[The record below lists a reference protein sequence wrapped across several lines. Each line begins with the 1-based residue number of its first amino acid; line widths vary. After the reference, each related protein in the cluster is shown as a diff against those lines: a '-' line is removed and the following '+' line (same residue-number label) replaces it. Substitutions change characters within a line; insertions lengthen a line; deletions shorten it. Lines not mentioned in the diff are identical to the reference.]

1 MPLENLRNWYP
12 RRVEKP
18 YEHAHDTGDVL
29 HINLETTPASLPP
42 AQQSATDAELRIKGA
57 NLILNY
63 YGKVSLAESE
73 NIELSDVSITERHA
87 PKRAYRSHIVQVTIN
102 KQLVEDEE
110 DIILGNSLSGEEV
123 LINTKAIKPF
133 LAYITTSFKI
143 YQQQLKFFNGSIQPY
158 INFLD
163 LLDKVKTFFE
173 NLENYVSFNGYK
185 LSEYKSI
192 RITFT
197 SAYKIGGIILV
208 APDLSLVPLAK
219 GNDYYFST
227 LKQGDNPFVNEIVSN
242 FNSIFLNRKSQINWT
257 QFLGNFMPNSQID
270 VNYYGKPRSETP
282 ADEMR
287 KEDEDSD
294 FGPAGITPAQK
305 KANERIQKDHNNI
318 LRAFDEAQKS
328 LEKSSETLD
337 KRLSKI
343 VAKIEEITGEVDRVL
358 LIMEKYNITTLIE
371 AALECLLY
379 KTGFDGALPDFMPG
393 VSPFDPNP
401 PKFSIKFPALPEIK
415 FPPIININKELQ
427 IQIEEGLKRA
437 ALSAVMS
444 VIQTIAEVIKEIC
457 LMEVEETGTGPI
469 GAIVEQFLNDGA
481 SAETMYDCFADFGF
495 LGSPSNPVYE
505 TPAGS
510 STYQTLF
517 IFLEAV
523 SPLIT
528 PRELCDLFNGTASD
542 DVLQVISNL
551 IDVDY
556 PNMRMHFPDNDAI
569 EQFFICLGSLM
580 GPQYCEDVYNNLS
593 PEIPGIDP
601 CTIEDLQPFQDIV
614 DLLENVELYATPDM
628 SCGAGIVPAL
638 AEIDSYNSAVTRLI
652 DSLTAPVQQAFISD
666 LGNYKA
672 IITQPDPLS
681 TKDQEKVRDYEE
693 HLGTSKSSQE
703 GGGTINTAG
712 KDFIKGLIPN
722 TLQNEIGAFAQI
734 GQTLNTL
741 ADNTAL
747 QNLNNILNSRTFRVA
762 PETKDFYENI
772 EDNFLTSRL
781 FDDDYA
787 SIVNSDPLNAA
798 KYYSFLTS
806 IILKADNAFT
816 DYGRTIS
823 YIMMG
828 RPLDDIIKI
837 YDMPL
842 PSNVPQPS
850 EDLDYDFAG
859 LETGIQPAYLRSE
872 EAKDFRDVVTNFAA
886 AVTGNDKTPL
896 TADFITKL
904 YPFAYFSLINSF
916 AYQIATSEL
925 FDTEKMNKLSLFP
938 KLCRDGS
945 ISNADLLDVEKIKQ
959 ESLQEFVDNSCV
971 DKEFELGPVRD
982 AAILALVNVYLQTAV
997 VDLMLKN
1004 IFIVEKFGVSY
1015 LGNNTNIVNE
1025 LLRQVTNQFLVY
1037 YGGSSLSYGES
1048 YNFPGI
1054 VKKAAAIT
1062 VRKIIDRDPAGF
1074 RYPITGDLTNQ
1085 NQIDLIE
1092 TNTNFASVDITNAI
1106 LQDIAVRYLF
1116 EKRLMG
1122 TQEIV
1127 KEFFKV
1133 KGSNS
1138 IENYLLEG
1146 IPYGNIPDFVGLQDS
1161 PRLPAA
1167 WSIESNT
1174 LGTVGAKST
1183 NRRYITKNSIT
1194 EFERVKA
1201 FFTTFDYLRGGEE
1214 FFQKWAGPGSTDDR
1228 EREAIDKEVESY
1240 MKYGA
1245 FLAEKYIEVDYS
1257 KSRLQDLIDAANASP
1272 ITAFAP
1278 ILEDVK
1284 NYFADQTP
1292 LSSTSTTGQAEGNRS
1307 MAADVSFASTG
1318 DPAATTS
1325 TQSTGPSE
1333 RYLLSF
1339 DAFANGIEIIME
1351 LLTVAESMKNGGT
1364 FPVPFATRG
1373 HTAQWYSNHY
1383 WDKDLV
1389 AQGNPCRDDVVQ
1401 PVPGTRS
1408 AARGLTIQFASE
1420 EQEWG
1425 LGDDGSDPRKLSDYT
1440 LIRNWV
1446 KDVQGPNRPP
1456 FKSDIPPEKKRL
1468 FSCGDDPAYRSE
1480 TPIREIRHVG
1490 KFGEFDFDSPTS
1502 EWGGEFTKLE
1512 VLALKGMISK
1522 SLIEDPDAMV
1532 ERLTDDNGYVNP
1544 FVYAEI
1550 NAWGHGGS
1558 ELSSGG
1564 VNTGQATDF
1573 NTWAYEE
1580 LLVYS
1585 LKKPSSDLTGF
1596 NEGAH
1601 RGWVTLH
1608 GDGKI
1613 VFESKSFY
1621 VVVRAATPF
1630 WATGDAGYELATE
1643 HHLEEIVKFYVYL
1656 VLKKESLLDE
1666 RNTNKAV
1673 ASDIDLTAPFLDF
1686 ENSVTANES
1695 EDYREN
1701 FDLMKAI
1708 FNLFPTESKLK
1719 DALGELVMGD
1729 VVPGPG
1735 IAPDSLTS
1743 PGELYTYPDDPAPG
1757 IPGINVQGHGFGTAD
1772 GEEDAPDSILEK
1784 GLDNS
1789 YLQEFVKSIFP
1800 SVEMKTRLAY
1810 MTPAYHASHFH
1821 TYDSAAGD
1829 PSATAISNFML
1840 TTEENVKRYKSFF
1853 IYGGG
1858 HASLAHIAT
1867 NKTAGVNL
1875 TSVLF
1880 EQNEFQKFINRGG
1893 ASNSFPYFIDDLFK
1907 KNKLVLAQGMAAQ
1920 TEEIFGPGNMV
1931 DIDRILQYLYI
1942 TGELKTYYS
1951 LFIGEDKDIFVDT
1964 KQTIILA
1971 LQAAFGEESSDCAPG
1986 DLDNV
1991 LLNGAISAATPLANI
2006 GTSFANKMLKE
2017 TPYYILKGLV
2027 ELCEPHV
2034 IISKK
2039 IKEVSAFAFDQ
2050 LSKGLDMAQ
2059 MGANVG
2065 GAMAAIAEGQIRENC
2080 DDGIETDNDMIA
2092 PVDIPDMDQ
2101 IIRLINTGI
2110 NQKYPSSLPPEF
2122 KPSVART
2129 GIDLE
2134 GTLPYSFII
2143 PPLTPFGIIY
2153 LILRLAEYGT
2163 TPLEVEDCDD
2173 ND

>member
-1 MPLENLRNWYP
+1 MPLENLRNWYN

-18 YEHAHDTGDVL
+18 YEHTHDMGDVF
-29 HINLETTPASLPP
+29 HINLETTPATLST
-42 AQQSATDAELRIKGA
+42 AQQSAVDEQLKTQGA

-63 YGKVSLAESE
+63 YGKVSLAESGTLQ
-73 NIELSDVSITERHA
+73 LSDVSIDERYV
-87 PKRAYRSHIVQVTIN
+87 PKRAYSSPIVQVTIS

-110 DIILGNSLSGEEV
+110 DILLGDNLSGEEV

-133 LAYITTSFKI
+133 LTHITTSFKI
-143 YQQQLKFFNGSIQPY
+143 YQQQLKFFNGSIQPH

-192 RITFT
+192 RIAFT
-197 SAYKIGGIILV
+197 SAYKVSGIILV
-208 APDLSLVPLAK
+208 APDLSLTPLAK

-227 LKQGDNPFVNEIVSN
+227 LKQGGNSFVNEIVSN
-242 FNSIFLNRKSQINWT
+242 FDSIFLNRKSQINWT

-270 VNYYGKPRSETP
+270 VNYYGKPRTETL

-287 KEDEDSD
+287 KQDEDSD
-294 FGPAGITPAQK
+294 FGPAGISPAQK

-343 VAKIEEITGEVDRVL
+343 VAKMEEITGEVDRVL

-371 AALECLLY
+371 AALECMLY
-379 KTGFDGALPDFMPG
+379 KSGFDGAMPDFMPG

-401 PKFSIKFPALPEIK
+401 PKFSIKFPPLPEIK

-444 VIQTIAEVIKEIC
+444 VIQTIAELIKELC
-457 LMEVEETGTGPI
+457 LKEIEETGTAPI
-469 GAIVEQFLNDGA
+469 PDIIEQFLNDGVPT
-481 SAETMYDCFADFGF
+481 ETMYDCFADFGF
-495 LGSPSNPVYE
+495 LGTPSDPVYE

-556 PNMRMHFPDNDAI
+556 PDMRMHFPDNEAV

-580 GPQYCEDVYNNLS
+580 GPQYCEEVYNNLS
-593 PEIPGIDP
+593 PEIPDIDP

-614 DLLENVELYATPDM
+614 DLLENIELYATPDM

-638 AEIDSYNSAVTRLI
+638 AEIESYNSAVTRLI
-652 DSLTAPVQQAFISD
+652 DSLTAPVQQAFVND

-681 TKDQEKVRDYEE
+681 AKDQKRVRDYQEQ
-693 HLGTSKSSQE
+693 LGNSQSMQD
-703 GGGTINTAG
+703 GDTAASPAG
-712 KDFIKGLIPN
+712 KAFLKGLIPD
-722 TLQNEIGAFAQI
+722 TLQNEFGSMMQI
-734 GQTLNTL
+734 GQTLSNL
-741 ADNTAL
+741 ADNTATT
-747 QNLNNILNSRTFRVA
+747 NLNNILNSRTFRVA
-762 PETKDFYENI
+762 PETKEFYENI

-787 SIVNSDPLNAA
+787 AIANDPQNAA

-828 RPLDDIIKI
+828 RPFDDIIKI

-842 PSNVPQPS
+842 PSSVPQPS

-872 EAKDFRDVVTNFAA
+872 EAKDFRDVVTNFAT

-925 FDTEKMNKLSLFP
+925 FDTEKMNSLSLFP
-938 KLCRDGS
+938 KLCQDGS
-945 ISNADLLDVEKIKQ
+945 ISNADLLDIEKIKQ

-971 DKEFELGPVRD
+971 DREFELGPVRD
-982 AAILALVNVYLQTAV
+982 AAILALVNVYLQTAIA
-997 VDLMLKN
+997 DLMLKN

-1025 LLRQVTNQFLVY
+1025 LLRQMTNEFLVY

-1048 YNFPGI
+1048 YSFPGI
-1054 VKKAAAIT
+1054 VKKAAAVT
-1062 VRKIIDRDPAGF
+1062 VKKIIDRDPAGF

-1092 TNTNFASVDITNAI
+1092 ANTNFASVDITSVT

-1116 EKRLMG
+1116 EKRLME

-1133 KGSNS
+1133 KGSNT

-1146 IPYGNIPDFVGLQDS
+1146 IPYGNIPDFENLNLPTGWSTVSDS
-1161 PRLPAA
+1161 LDSVAD
-1167 WSIESNT
+1167 
-1174 LGTVGAKST
+1174 KST
-1183 NRRYITKNSIT
+1183 NRRYITKNNNPTGRWS
-1194 EFERVKA
+1194 FEA
-1201 FFTTFDYLRGGEE
+1201 FFTAFDYLRGGEE
-1214 FFQKWAGPGSTDDR
+1214 FFQKWAEDITTLHQAVDKSSLAK
-1228 EREAIDKEVESY
+1228 EIDSY

-1257 KSRLQDLIDAANASP
+1257 RDRLQDLIDEANASP

-1278 ILEDVK
+1278 ILEAVK
-1284 NYFADQTP
+1284 DFFDDQTP
-1292 LSSTSTTGQAEGNRS
+1292 LSSTSTTGQAEGNTS
-1307 MAADVSFASTG
+1307 MDVGVSFASPDG
-1318 DPAATTS
+1318 PAATTS
-1325 TQSTGPSE
+1325 PQSTGSSK
-1333 RYLLSF
+1333 RYILSF
-1339 DAFANGIEIIME
+1339 DAFSNAIEIIME
-1351 LLTVAESMKNGGT
+1351 LLTVAESMKNGGS
-1364 FPVPFATRG
+1364 FPVPFALRG
-1373 HTAQWYSNHY
+1373 RDAQWWSKYY
-1383 WDKDLV
+1383 WPAGD
-1389 AQGNPCRDDVVQ
+1389 GNSSNPCNALGTHDV
-1401 PVPGTRS
+1401 PPGFDT
-1408 AARGLTIQFASE
+1408 ARGLFIQFSSE
-1420 EQEWG
+1420 DEDWG
-1425 LGDDGSDPRKLSDYT
+1425 IGDNGSDPRKLSDYA

-1446 KDVQGPNRPP
+1446 KDVQGSNRPP
-1456 FKSDIPPEKKRL
+1456 YLSDVPVANKSRFSCEDIPSRT
-1468 FSCGDDPAYRSE
+1468 FE
-1480 TPIREIRHVG
+1480 TPIREIRHVD

-1502 EWGGEFTKLE
+1502 EWGGEFTKLK
-1512 VLALKGMISK
+1512 VRALKGMISK
-1522 SLIEDPDAMV
+1522 GLLEDPDAMV
-1532 ERLTDDNGYVNP
+1532 DRLTDAHGNVAPHTFN
-1544 FVYAEI
+1544 EI
-1550 NAWGHGGS
+1550 NAWGHG
-1558 ELSSGG
+1558 SGE
-1564 VNTGQATDF
+1564 NE
-1573 NTWAYEE
+1573 WAYEE

-1585 LKKPSSDLTGF
+1585 LKKPTMTMEHG
-1596 NEGAH
+1596 GAH
-1601 RGWVTLH
+1601 KGGSTYAGYGRV
-1608 GDGKI
+1608 

-1621 VVVRAATPF
+1621 VLVRAETPF
-1630 WATGDAGYELATE
+1630 WAQKGAGFSVTTE
-1643 HHLEEIVKFYVYL
+1643 HHLEEIVNFYVYL
-1656 VLKKESLLDE
+1656 VLKKKSLLSE
-1666 RNTNKAV
+1666 TNSNIALAKGYNAY
-1673 ASDIDLTAPFLDF
+1673 SPFMDF
-1686 ENSVTANES
+1686 ENAVVANES

-1701 FDLMKAI
+1701 FNLMKAI
-1708 FNLFPTESKLK
+1708 FNQFPTEADLMDGLSELIM
-1719 DALGELVMGD
+1719 GESLTENTSTSFGRFAADDDDDTTADTSVGYA
-1729 VVPGPG
+1729 GPG
-1735 IAPDSLTS
+1735 SETAVDD
-1743 PGELYTYPDDPAPG
+1743 DDP
-1757 IPGINVQGHGFGTAD
+1757 D
-1772 GEEDAPDSILEK
+1772 LLDLPDVPE
-1784 GLDNS
+1784 NS
-1789 YLQEFVKSIFP
+1789 YLKDFMKSIFP
-1800 SVEMKTRLAY
+1800 GVRMMTRLAY
-1810 MTPAYHASHFH
+1810 MTPASPTAHFH
-1821 TYDSAAGD
+1821 TYDASEDSAAA
-1829 PSATAISNFML
+1829 PISNFML
-1840 TTEENVKRYKSFF
+1840 TYEENVKRYKSFF

-1858 HASLAHIAT
+1858 GAGAGAAFAHIAT
-1867 NKTAGVNL
+1867 DKKASVNL
-1875 TSVLF
+1875 TDILF
-1880 EQNEFQKFINRGG
+1880 EQNEFQKFINSGG
-1893 ASNSFPYFIDDLFK
+1893 GSNSFPHFIDDLFK
-1907 KNKLVLAQGMAAQ
+1907 KKKLTLARAMASQ
-1920 TEEIFGPGNMV
+1920 TEDIFGPGKMV
-1931 DIDRILQYLYI
+1931 DLDRILQYLYI

-1951 LFIGEDKDIFVDT
+1951 LFIGQDKDIFVDT

-1986 DLDNV
+1986 DLDNA

-2006 GTSFANKMLKE
+2006 GTSMANKMLKE
-2017 TPYYILKGLV
+2017 TPYYILKGIV
-2027 ELCEPHV
+2027 EICEPHV

-2039 IKEVSAFAFDQ
+2039 IKEVSAFVFDQ
-2050 LSKGLDMAQ
+2050 MAKGLDMAQ
-2059 MGANVG
+2059 MGATAG
-2065 GAMAAIAEGQIRENC
+2065 TAMAALGAGQIREDC
-2080 DDGIETDNDMIA
+2080 GDEITDDGETIT
-2092 PVDIPDMDQ
+2092 PVDLPDMDQ

-2110 NQKYPSSLPPEF
+2110 NEKYPALLPPEF

-2134 GTLPYSFII
+2134 GTLPYSFIV
-2143 PPLTPFGIIY
+2143 PPLTPFGILY
-2153 LILRLAEYGT
+2153 LILKLADFGT
-2163 TPLEVEDCDD
+2163 TPLEVEACVD